1 MKFEINEKDLKFV
14 PFTITLRVESRDEL
28 MELWH
33 KLLFELELIK
43 EADYEDRGL
52 YYPEEESPHICEL
65 WYELNKIASNN
76 DLKYK

>member
-14 PFTITLRVESRDEL
+14 PFTITLKVESRDEL

-33 KLLFELELIK
+33 KLIFSLSNIEEV
-43 EADYEDRGL
+43 DYGDRGL
-52 YYPEEESPHICEL
+52 YYPDEESKDIHKL
-65 WYELNKIASNN
+65 WNELNKIASNN

>member
-14 PFTITLRVESRDEL
+14 PFTITLRVERRDEL

-43 EADYEDRGL
+43 EADYGDGGL
-52 YYPEEESPHICEL
+52 YYPEEESKDICEL
-65 WYELNKIASNN
+65 WNELNKIAIIS